1 MDVHVENRIMIRK
14 LLLYCMVM
22 AVAGCASMRTAEVR
36 YRPVFRYELVEVQR
50 PPAAI
55 ERYGTHRIEAI
66 QDSVARHRFEDQLVR
81 VDIHPVH
88 SRISLTLTNKTTSPI
103 RIPWGDA
110 SYVSIEGES
119 QPVMHGGE
127 KYTECASRKPVSVVA
142 AGASLADDVMPC
154 GAVRATYATWFAEP
168 LLPEM
173 RIAAG
178 DTSRIRSELQTTLVG
193 KRFHLRLPL
202 EVESVVNDYRF
213 TFAIA
218 GFDYRPV
225 EF

>member
-1 MDVHVENRIMIRK
+1 MKR
-14 LLLYCMVM
+14 LLILGLVL
-22 AVAGCASMRTAEVR
+22 AVAGCASMRTTEVR

-50 PPAAI
+50 PPLAS

-66 QDSVARHRFEDQLVR
+66 RDSVAKHRFEDQLVR
-81 VDIHPVH
+81 VDIHPVQ
-88 SRISLTLTNKTTSPI
+88 SRISLTLTNKTSSPI
-103 RIPWGDA
+103 KIPWGDA

-173 RIAAG
+173 RIEAS
-178 DTSRIRSELQTTLVG
+178 DTTRVRSQLTTTIVG

-202 EVESVVNDYRF
+202 EAESVVNDYRF
-213 TFAIA
+213 TFAIT
-218 GFDYRPV
+218 GFDYRPID
-225 EF
+225 F